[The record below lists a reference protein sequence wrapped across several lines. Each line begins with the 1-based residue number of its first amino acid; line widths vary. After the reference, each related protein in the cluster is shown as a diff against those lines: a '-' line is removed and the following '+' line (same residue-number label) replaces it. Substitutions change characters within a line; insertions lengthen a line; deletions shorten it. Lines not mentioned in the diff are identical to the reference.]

1 MRMRKRFLNVFI
13 TAVTIV
19 SAVTAF
25 ILLQACNVTRK
36 VETKSQFFHSGDTT
50 VQIVTKTTES
60 YDASKN
66 Q

>member
-1 MRMRKRFLNVFI
+1 MRKTFLTVFLM
-13 TAVTIV
+13 TVTIV
-19 SAVTAF
+19 SVVLA
-25 ILLQACNVTRK
+25 LSLQACNVTRK

-66 Q
+66 K